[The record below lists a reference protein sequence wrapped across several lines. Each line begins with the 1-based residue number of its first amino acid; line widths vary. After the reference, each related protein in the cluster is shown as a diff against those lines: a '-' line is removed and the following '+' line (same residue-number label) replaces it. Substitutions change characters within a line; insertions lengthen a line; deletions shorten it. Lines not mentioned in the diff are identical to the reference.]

1 MVPKVSDMQAEV
13 TTTQVT
19 TRGTMRTT
27 MAKKSS
33 TYSHHLVVREMVA
46 SYLDVCP
53 AASTLQI
60 MSSGKK
66 RSDVQVAAHHSSSQ
80 SNEECCDQI
89 EISRHLP
96 QFPKSKVQRTCT
108 RAQRTIVHRRISTKY
123 LSHTPVTRAHCLS
136 VSECPQ
142 VSRLRLRL
150 VRTPHFSHVASGH
163 GVCVPVVSRL

>member
-1 MVPKVSDMQAEV
+1 MRETCRWLRASANSEARPVVPKVSDMQAEV

-66 RSDVQVAAHHSSSQ
+66 RSDV
-80 SNEECCDQI
+80 
-89 EISRHLP
+89 
-96 QFPKSKVQRTCT
+96 
-108 RAQRTIVHRRISTKY
+108 
-123 LSHTPVTRAHCLS
+123 
-136 VSECPQ
+136 
-142 VSRLRLRL
+142 
-150 VRTPHFSHVASGH
+150 
-163 GVCVPVVSRL
+163 